1 MADVTFV
8 VHGDWLDC
16 INTLPTDMQDKVIAD
31 IIRYG
36 TEREMAYIDDP
47 IVLSLVNMVKSKI
60 DYSKD
65 KFEESR
71 KKGTTVGRK
80 KQYSDEMIYKLARE
94 GKRSEEIAQEL
105 GCSKST
111 IDKSVGWKSRHIDNL
126 YK

>member
-1 MADVTFV
+1 MADVTFI
-8 VHGDWLDC
+8 VHGEWLDS
-16 INTLPTDMQDKVIAD
+16 INTLPAEIQDKVIAD

-36 TEREMAYIDDP
+36 TEKEMLYTDDP
-47 IVLSLVNMVKSKI
+47 IVYSLVNMVKSKI

-80 KQYSDEMIYKLARE
+80 KMYSDEIIFKMAKE

-111 IDKSVGWKSRHIDNL
+111 IDKSVGWKSRHQEKL
-126 YK
+126 F

>member
-1 MADVTFV
+1 MADITFI
-8 VHGDWLDC
+8 VHGEWLDS
-16 INTLPTDMQDKVIAD
+16 ISTLPSEMQDKVIAE

-36 TEREMAYIDDP
+36 TERDMLYTNDP
-47 IVLSLVNMVKSKI
+47 VVYSLVNMVKGKI

-71 KKGTTVGRK
+71 KKGSTVGRK
-80 KQYSDEMIYKLARE
+80 KLYSDEMIYKLARE

-111 IDKSVGWKSRHIDNL
+111 IDKSVGWKSRHQDNFF
-126 YK
+126 

>member
-1 MADVTFV
+1 MLYT
-8 VHGDWLDC
+8 
-16 INTLPTDMQDKVIAD
+16 
-31 IIRYG
+31 
-36 TEREMAYIDDP
+36 DDP
-47 IVLSLVNMVKSKI
+47 VVYSLVNMVKGKI

-80 KQYSDEMIYKLARE
+80 KMYSDEMIFRLAKE

-111 IDKSVGWKSRHIDNL
+111 IDKSVGWKSRH
-126 YK
+126 

>member
-1 MADVTFV
+1 MADITFI
-8 VHGDWLDC
+8 VHGEWLDS
-16 INTLPTDMQDKVIAD
+16 INTLPPEMQDKVIAE

-36 TEREMAYIDDP
+36 TERDMLYTNDP
-47 IVLSLVNMVKSKI
+47 VVYSLVNMVKGKI

-71 KKGTTVGRK
+71 KKGSTVGRK
-80 KQYSDEMIYKLARE
+80 KLYSDEIIYKLARE

-111 IDKSVGWKSRHIDNL
+111 IDKSAGWKSRHQDNFF
-126 YK
+126 